1 MVSEYQNLKNSLKWT
16 LQVFKSKLLLF
27 HVLRGGVIIGISI
40 LFFLFFYFFCNSF
53 FQLSVLWKTLYF
65 YVFISVL
72 SLECIFFIFHPFIR
86 FLLHANL
93 KNNLLLKEIYG
104 ILLVFGI
111 QISGYLFQ
119 QEGVSYLSLM
129 AKAIPGYAIDGTGGQ
144 WKVVVLFCAILLI
157 LALFSLWLIGR
168 VDFKDEVEEE

>member
-1 MVSEYQNLKNSLKWT
+1 MMVSEYQNLKNSLKWT

-93 KNNLLLKEIYG
+93 KNNLLLKEISKY
-104 ILLVFGI
+104 
-111 QISGYLFQ
+111 
-119 QEGVSYLSLM
+119 
-129 AKAIPGYAIDGTGGQ
+129 
-144 WKVVVLFCAILLI
+144 
-157 LALFSLWLIGR
+157 FSEKPSFSNASFVII
-168 VDFKDEVEEE
+168 K